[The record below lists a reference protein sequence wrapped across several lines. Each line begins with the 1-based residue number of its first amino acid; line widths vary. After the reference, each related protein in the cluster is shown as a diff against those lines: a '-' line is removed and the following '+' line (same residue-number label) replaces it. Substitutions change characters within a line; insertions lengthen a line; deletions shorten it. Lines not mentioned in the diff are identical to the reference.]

1 MILHALYKGVDG
13 FQPKAVLLAAV
24 QAVRLVNEQNAPQ
37 CTLDDAVGQR
47 GGVAGVAAHKVG
59 AGHLHQLPAPQRADG
74 LEVLCHQPGNG
85 GLAGAG
91 VAGKDHVHGQACG
104 LEARRCAALLH
115 L

>member
-13 FQPKAVLLAAV
+13 FQPKTVLLAAIQTV
-24 QAVRLVNEQNAPQ
+24 CFVNEQNPAQ
-37 CTLDDAVGQR
+37 CALNDAVGQR

-59 AGHLHQLPAPQRADG
+59 TGHFHQLAALQRADG

-104 LEARRCAALLH
+104 LEARRRAALLH

>member
-1 MILHALYKGVDG
+1 M
-13 FQPKAVLLAAV
+13 
-24 QAVRLVNEQNAPQ
+24 
-37 CTLDDAVGQR
+37 
-47 GGVAGVAAHKVG
+47 AGVAAHKVG
-59 AGHLHQLPAPQRADG
+59 AGHFHQLTALQRADG

-104 LEARRCAALLH
+104 LEARRRAALLY